1 MISTVGILTNMGRSI
16 SQIQQE
22 LEAIEEKVIELGEEL
37 QTLYDRYIDCLSD
50 SVQKQ
55 LILAGYQ
62 LCTQIYPEAFVEMSL
77 TQRQKLQQSLRQL
90 GKEIQ
95 PLLAQKPTAEE
106 ISQEQIDLNLIA
118 QMLKNLPLGRS
129 EDNSKESEIAPSE
142 TSEARFSPDDDLES
156 FETNMIE
163 EEELVEGEIQEIDLE
178 KLQNLAN
185 RELNISQISEID
197 LKNPQHLLLWQ
208 KRIETKIRQTLEDTS
223 RQANKCLQEFDII
236 PRHLPSKVIDVAL
249 KAPKSNSGGKLRN
262 IPNILNLVVET
273 DKGKNKKSQVNATQ
287 ISLLRLRLS
296 EIEFTDAIVSS
307 KRNEIR
313 SLLKKVQRLESL
325 YQQKKHEHTKA
336 EADAAWRSSWYED

>member
-22 LEAIEEKVIELGEEL
+22 LAAIEEKVIELGEEL

-50 SVQKQ
+50 SAQKQ

-62 LCTQIYPEAFVEMSL
+62 LCTQIYPEAFVAMSL

-106 ISQEQIDLNLIA
+106 ISQEQVDLNLIA
-118 QMLKNLPLGRS
+118 EMLKNLPLGRS
-129 EDNSKESEIAPSE
+129 EDNSKEPEIASSE
-142 TSEARFSPDDDLES
+142 SEEKLSPDDDDLELP
-156 FETNMIE
+156 ETIIIE
-163 EEELVEGEIQEIDLE
+163 EDGLVQGEIQEIDLE
-178 KLQNLAN
+178 KLQNLADK
-185 RELNISQISEID
+185 ELNISQIKEID

-223 RQANKCLQEFDII
+223 RQANKCLQELDII
-236 PRHLPSKVIDVAL
+236 PKHLPSKVIDVAL
-249 KAPKSNSGGKLRN
+249 KAPKSNSGGKLRS

-273 DKGKNKKSQVNATQ
+273 DKEKNQKSQVNATQ

-296 EIEFTDAIVSS
+296 EIEFTDATVSS

-313 SLLKKVQRLESL
+313 SLLKKVQKLESL

-336 EADAAWRSSWYED
+336 EADAAWRSSWYEE